1 MRQALDLMCRW
12 DVGSE
17 ILMTSDDSN
26 FKAFSSP
33 EVVELY
39 ANSSGLHQPAETY
52 AFDKFVPQGASI
64 LDIGVGGGRTTP
76 YLGGERQSLRWHRL
90 RPGHDRHMCRKLSR
104 KTFYCADA
112 TRPSMFEAKSFNVV
126 IFSFNGIGA
135 ITTREDRLRCFA
147 EVFRVLTPGGVFIF
161 SSHNSKLLFNLPSL
175 DNAGLARKAW
185 RLARAAVTSIPL
197 AVRLLSSGAF
207 RAGAG
212 YFLDPVH
219 GGILTY
225 CSTPELIELDGGSA
239 GFQFLEAV
247 HNLHPRKVPRDVSG
261 PPSSSSHEV
270 GDIPIPTA
278 FNSFTQSVE
287 GFMHNERSM

>member
-39 ANSSGLHQPAETY
+39 ANSSGLHRPAETY
-52 AFDKFVPQGASI
+52 AFDKFVPQGASV

-76 YLGGERQSLRWHRL
+76 YLAARG
-90 RPGHDRHMCRKLSR
+90 SR
-104 KTFYCADA
+104 YVGIDYVQAMIDTCAAKFPEKHFYCADA
-112 TRPSMFEAKSFNVV
+112 SRLSMFEDKSFNVV
-126 IFSFNGIGA
+126 IFSFNGIDA

-147 EVFRVLTPGGVFIF
+147 EVFRVLTPGGAFIF

-239 GFQFLEAV
+239 GFQFVEAV
-247 HNLHPRKVPRDVSG
+247 HNLHPRKVPRYFILSYYYVFAK
-261 PPSSSSHEV
+261 PLNRP
-270 GDIPIPTA
+270 A
-278 FNSFTQSVE
+278 AVE
-287 GFMHNERSM
+287 RLEPMLG